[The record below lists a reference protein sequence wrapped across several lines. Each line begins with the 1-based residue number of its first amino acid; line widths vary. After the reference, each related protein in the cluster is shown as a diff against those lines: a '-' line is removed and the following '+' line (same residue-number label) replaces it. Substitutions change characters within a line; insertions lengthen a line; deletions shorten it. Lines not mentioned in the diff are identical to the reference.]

1 MKNETLKEIIKKI
14 KKYDLTE
21 TFSDIEQFKDWI
33 SKLNSTQIN
42 NFLSLNIDLEEIKNL
57 KHLLINTDLLNCED
71 YKKRVYAISKLKNG
85 EGCWHLFDALCKP
98 NFLNSKNFYK
108 DIEMLSKADTAR
120 YGLWVLGKDVFINSP
135 YHDEDLRLIVETHD
149 TKEEPLDFVVSDAL
163 ATVAGNIDS
172 IKSPY
177 HQKDM
182 ELISKV
188 GSDCLQM
195 GGSYPESSPNKL
207 AVNKVSLEDKYHL
220 ENMQILATN
229 PIASEFLYVVM
240 TNPKFVK
247 GKNYRKEVETLANAK
262 SKLTARALYYYIVNP
277 ERKFKS
283 DFDFYD
289 DYELNLEDVDFYN
302 PNYISGNEDPNYVSN
317 LERISKIDDKFVMH
331 YVSLLMNPD
340 FVNSPY
346 KKFDLELL
354 QSISDNSIFMNLYA
368 LMDSKISLTSMHH
381 KRDAVIIS
389 KAKDEKARK
398 LLLRKATNEYSLK
411 SDNHEY
417 DMEYI
422 SRLDLDSISEKI
434 YDEMYY
440 YLFDKKGIMDVQHIE
455 KLKKLLK
462 GELVERSDSLS
473 SYLESLEEEIEKGSS
488 DTTSIIDS
496 APSSNCK
503 KKSKILGLL
512 NKYVGKRR

>member
-1 MKNETLKEIIKKI
+1 MIKQI
-14 KKYDLTE
+14 QKYELTE
-21 TFSDIEQFKDWI
+21 SFSDIEKFKDWI

-57 KHLLINTDLLNCED
+57 KRLLINTDLLNCED
-71 YKKRVYAISKLKNG
+71 YNQRVSAISTLKNG
-85 EGCWHLFDALCKP
+85 EGCWHLFDTLCKP
-98 NFLNSKNFYK
+98 NFLRSRNFYR

-120 YGLWVLGKDVFINSP
+120 YGLWVLGKDAFINSP

-177 HQKDM
+177 HERDM
-182 ELISKV
+182 ELISKA

-207 AVNKVSLEDKYHL
+207 AVNKVSLTDKYHL

-240 TNPKFVK
+240 TDSNFVN
-247 GKNYRKEVETLANAK
+247 GENYRKEVEVLVNAK

-277 ERKFKS
+277 ERKFRS

-289 DYELNLEDVDFYN
+289 DYELNLEDAGFYN
-302 PNYISGNEDPNYVSN
+302 SNYISGKEDPDYVSN

-354 QSISDNSIFMNLYA
+354 QTVSSKPIFMDLYR
-368 LMDSKISLTSMHH
+368 LMTDEDSLSSVHH
-381 KRDAVIIS
+381 KRDAGIIS
-389 KAKDEKARK
+389 KMKDEKVRK

-411 SDNHEY
+411 SNNHEY
-417 DMEYI
+417 DMKYI
-422 SRLDLDSISEKI
+422 SRLDLDSISKKI
-434 YDEMYY
+434 YDEMHY
-440 YLFDKKGIMDVQHIE
+440 YLFNGNGIVDAGHIE
-455 KLKKLLK
+455 KLEKLLQ

-473 SYLESLEEEIEKGSS
+473 SYLDSIEEEIERGSS
-488 DTTSIIDS
+488 DTTQIIES
-496 APSSNCK
+496 VPSDDCK

-512 NKYVGKRR
+512 KKYIKR